1 MKNTMK
7 IQMVVKK
14 GLALQMLQQDGGQG
28 MIAQILAEV
37 EEIEK
42 CSGYIIIQL
51 KVDNTFQNFY
61 VDEVIYKNKE
71 TSLQH
76 AIAQLQKA

>member
-14 GLALQMLQQDGGQG
+14 GLALQMPQQDGAQG
-28 MIAQILAEV
+28 MITQIWTEV
-37 EEIEK
+37 EEIED
-42 CSGYIIIQL
+42 CSGYIRVQL

-61 VDEVIYKNKE
+61 VDEVIYKNTE